1 MQRVVILHSV
11 CFILMSFLAF
21 SCFANDFGKDIANL
35 VEELSSKM
43 KWDKYP
49 IAVGLGNFFYADGKI
64 SSEFGYHFA
73 SEIEVAVTNMWQF
86 SLVTRSR
93 LDEILNEQG
102 LQVSDL
108 VESKTARPVGRI
120 RGLDAMLAGRYSA
133 WGKEVRVTAEL
144 IRVEDGM
151 KVTVRNLIDSVPDNV
166 AIKPPNYEV
175 QKQRIEEKIQ
185 NWVTEPSES
194 EEQNFVSDFH
204 VTIEPDRRDV
214 YREGDKLKLYVKS
227 SKDCYI
233 EIYNVLHDGST
244 QLIFPNKYW
253 LEEHSPKDNLIK
265 ANARTLIPPDSSFD
279 LRVSPPYG
287 IETLKVIASTK
298 PFGARTRSFYQERGA
313 FPAMGNIDLPETV
326 ETLKHRARSV
336 LPVPGSSGEDSQVTE
351 DYCTILTEPLD

>member
-1 MQRVVILHSV
+1 
-11 CFILMSFLAF
+11 MSFLAF
-21 SCFANDFGKDIANL
+21 YCSATDFSKDIANL

-73 SEIEVAVTNMWQF
+73 SEIEVAITNMWQF

-102 LQVSDL
+102 FQVSDL
-108 VESKTARPVGRI
+108 VESKTARPVGGI

-185 NWVTEPSES
+185 NWVTETSES
-194 EEQNFVSDFH
+194 EPATNA
-204 VTIEPDRRDV
+204 
-214 YREGDKLKLYVKS
+214 EG
-227 SKDCYI
+227 
-233 EIYNVLHDGST
+233 G
-244 QLIFPNKYW
+244 
-253 LEEHSPKDNLIK
+253 
-265 ANARTLIPPDSSFD
+265 
-279 LRVSPPYG
+279 G
-287 IETLKVIASTK
+287 
-298 PFGARTRSFYQERGA
+298 
-313 FPAMGNIDLPETV
+313 
-326 ETLKHRARSV
+326 
-336 LPVPGSSGEDSQVTE
+336 
-351 DYCTILTEPLD
+351 